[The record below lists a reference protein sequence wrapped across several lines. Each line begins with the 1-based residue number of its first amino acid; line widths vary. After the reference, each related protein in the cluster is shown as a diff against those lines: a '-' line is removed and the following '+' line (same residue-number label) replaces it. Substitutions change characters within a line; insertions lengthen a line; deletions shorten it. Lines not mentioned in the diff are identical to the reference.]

1 MFSKMFKPLTLS
13 FLLTAVCVTLAVWT
27 APIGL
32 AGDNEEC
39 IGTVYSTGI
48 QKCGDFGES
57 SCNGSTG
64 YRNRDDNYDCDPKVG
79 KHCEIWQKSQTY
91 KKNEYPCYWDG
102 SKCQDGTRKS
112 SGGKV
117 NSCNT
122 TDMPSSS

>member
-39 IGTVYSTGI
+39 TGGVFSTGI
-48 QKCGDFGES
+48 QKCSDYTSNS
-57 SCNGSTG
+57 SCSGSTG
-64 YRNRDDNYDCDPKVG
+64 YRNRDDNFDCKTKVG
-79 KHCEIWQKSQTY
+79 KHCEIWQQSSAY
-91 KKNEYPCYWDG
+91 KNNEYPCSWD
-102 SKCQDGTRKS
+102 SNSDTCKDGTRKS

-122 TDMPSSS
+122 TDMP